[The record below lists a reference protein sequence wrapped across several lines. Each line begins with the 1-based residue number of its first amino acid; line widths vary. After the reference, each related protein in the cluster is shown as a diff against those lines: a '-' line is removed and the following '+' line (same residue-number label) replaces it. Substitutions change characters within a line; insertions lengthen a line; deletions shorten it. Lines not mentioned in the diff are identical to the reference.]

1 MNAEHERALAVRELT
16 GVAVDVPW
24 RAYNLFA
31 QVVFFLMTCVGMY
44 TLDKAVGDNGI
55 ITGVVALALAEYL
68 IRRHR
73 WFRTGVESA
82 LWIGALFAFI
92 SELPNSGKP
101 EAMLVLGAAAAIA
114 GARVRNP
121 LFGALAAGFAMH
133 YFERKWDLGVL
144 FALVVATIAIVLLSR
159 VWRRPSTEWLF
170 IAIALTQPL
179 AGYAEADA
187 AWRWTT
193 IVLYAAFGGLAFAFA
208 IAKRHH
214 AFFLAA
220 AIGFA
225 IASIELGRELSMLAL
240 EAKLAIG
247 GAFLLALSL
256 IVARALR
263 GRTRGFVST
272 HETITKADDALAIA
286 ATLAMQPGHHSSS
299 NVTTSRERGGGE
311 FGGAGAS
318 GDY

>member
-16 GVAVDVPW
+16 GVAIDVPW
-24 RAYNLFA
+24 RTYNLFA
-31 QVVFFLMTCVGMY
+31 QVVFFLMTCIGVY
-44 TLDKAVGDNGI
+44 TLYKAVDDNGF
-55 ITGVVALALAEYL
+55 ITGITALALAEYL

-82 LWIGALFAFI
+82 LWLGALIAFI
-92 SELPNSGKP
+92 SELPDSGKP

-159 VWRRPSTEWLF
+159 TWRRPSTEWLF
-170 IAIALTQPL
+170 IAIALTLPL

-187 AWRWTT
+187 AWRWAT
-193 IVLYAAFGGLAFAFA
+193 ILLYASFGVIAFAFA
-208 IAKRHH
+208 IMKRHH

-220 AIGFA
+220 AIGFTIAA
-225 IASIELGRELSMLAL
+225 IEIGRELEMIPL
-240 EAKLAIG
+240 EARLAIG
-247 GAFLLALSL
+247 GAFLLALSFV
-256 IVARALR
+256 VARALR

-272 HETITKADDALAIA
+272 HDTITKADDAFAIA
-286 ATLAMQPGHHSSS
+286 ATLAMQPAHHQTS
-299 NVTTSRERGGGE
+299 NVTTSREGGGGE

>member
-16 GVAVDVPW
+16 GVAIDVPW

-31 QVVFFLMTCVGMY
+31 QAVFFVVTGIGVY
-44 TLDKAVGDNGI
+44 TLYKAVDDNGI
-55 ITGVVALALAEYL
+55 ITGVAALAVAEYL

-92 SELPNSGKP
+92 SELPNSGRP

-144 FALVVATIAIVLLSR
+144 FALVVAMIAMVLLSR
-159 VWRRPSTEWLF
+159 TWRRPSTEWLF
-170 IAIALTQPL
+170 IAIALTLPL

-193 IVLYAAFGGLAFAFA
+193 IALYAAFGCIAFAFA
-208 IAKRHH
+208 IARRHH

-220 AIGFA
+220 ALGFT
-225 IASIELGRELSMLAL
+225 IASIELGRELSMLVP

-256 IVARALR
+256 VVSRLLR
-263 GRTRGFVST
+263 DRTHGFVAT
-272 HETITKADDALAIA
+272 QEKLTPADDALAIA
-286 ATLAMQPGHHSSS
+286 ATIARQPAHHPS
-299 NVTTSRERGGGE
+299 NVTTSREDGGGE

>member
-1 MNAEHERALAVRELT
+1 MNVEHERALAVRELT
-16 GVAVDVPW
+16 GVAIDVPW

-31 QVVFFLMTCVGMY
+31 QAVFFVLTGIGVY
-44 TLDKAVGDNGI
+44 TLYKAAGDHGI
-55 ITGVVALALAEYL
+55 ITGIAALALAEYL
-68 IRRHR
+68 IRRQR

-159 VWRRPSTEWLF
+159 TWRRPSTEWLF
-170 IAIALTQPL
+170 IAIALTLPI

-193 IVLYAAFGGLAFAFA
+193 IALYAAFGCIAVAFA
-208 IAKRHH
+208 IARRHH
-214 AFFLAA
+214 AFFLAS

-225 IASIELGRELSMLAL
+225 IASIEIGRELSMLVL

-247 GAFLLALSL
+247 GAFLLTMS
-256 IVARALR
+256 IVVSRLLR
-263 GRTRGFVST
+263 DRTRGFVAT
-272 HETITKADDALAIA
+272 REKLTTADDVLAIA
-286 ATLAMQPGHHSSS
+286 ATIAMQPAHHTS
-299 NVTTSRERGGGE
+299 NVTTSREDGGGE

>member
-1 MNAEHERALAVRELT
+1 
-16 GVAVDVPW
+16 
-24 RAYNLFA
+24 
-31 QVVFFLMTCVGMY
+31 
-44 TLDKAVGDNGI
+44 
-55 ITGVVALALAEYL
+55 
-68 IRRHR
+68 
-73 WFRTGVESA
+73 
-82 LWIGALFAFI
+82 
-92 SELPNSGKP
+92 
-101 EAMLVLGAAAAIA
+101 
-114 GARVRNP
+114 
-121 LFGALAAGFAMH
+121 MH

-144 FALVVATIAIVLLSR
+144 FALIVATIAIVLLSR

-170 IAIALTQPL
+170 IAIALALPL

-193 IVLYAAFGGLAFAFA
+193 IALYAAFGVIAFGFA

-220 AIGFA
+220 AIGFT
-225 IASIELGRELSMLAL
+225 IASLELGRELSMIVL

-256 IVARALR
+256 VVSRLLR
-263 GRTRGFVST
+263 DHTRGFVAT
-272 HETITKADDALAIA
+272 REKLTTADDVLAIA
-286 ATLAMQPGHHSSS
+286 ATIAMQPAHHTS
-299 NVTTSRERGGGE
+299 NVTTSREGGGGE